1 MWGVMFEHQD
11 INKKTKIYNTFKKNC
26 ELLKV
31 KPYYV
36 DRVCGFMISPTYD
49 IPNEDLLEGLKR
61 LETVIEESI

>member
-1 MWGVMFEHQD
+1 MWGVIFEHQD
-11 INKKTKIYNTFKKNC
+11 IHKNKQMYNKFKQNC

-49 IPNEDLLEGLKR
+49 IPNADLLQGLKR
-61 LETVIEESI
+61 LELAIEESI